1 MNTLFRELNFL
12 FSETFKQNGY
22 DETLGT
28 ISMSR
33 RPDLCDFQCNG
44 ALAGAKKYKKKPME
58 IAEEIV
64 NSLESKKDTF
74 KKIEAINPG
83 FINITLNDD
92 YLLNFLKRQSTSEE
106 LCVPQSA
113 KKKTIVIDYG
123 GPNVAKPL
131 HVGHL
136 RSAIIGESLKRLAKA
151 MGHNV
156 ISDVHLGDWG
166 LQMGLVI
173 AGLQEK
179 HPELQN
185 NASFKMHTEG
195 DSSSTF
201 NLTAEEL
208 NEVYPYASK
217 KSKEDPAFKSKADY
231 ITCELQNGNPQYVGL
246 WKKIIELSIGDLR
259 ENYAELGVEFD
270 FWYGESDSAKYI
282 GQLMERLEAK
292 DLVYRSEGALV
303 VDVAEPNDTAPIPPV
318 IVKKSDNSNIYATT
332 DLATIIQ
339 RQEEFQPNEYW
350 YVVDARQSLHFQ
362 QVFRCAYKAQL
373 VDDTT
378 KLEHLG
384 FGTMNG
390 NDGKPYK
397 TRDGGV
403 MRLSDFLDVVFN
415 AAVSKEDLKNNNQ
428 SEIRKAK
435 KISIAAIKFGDL
447 SNHRL
452 NNYIFDLDKF
462 MSFEGKTGVYLLYTI
477 TRINSLFRRCGVT
490 NEKFI
495 YNSVFTQEERKLI
508 LTLILSEESFI
519 KAFDEREP
527 CYICESAYSIATG
540 FSEFYHNHSVLREE
554 TFEKKSSWLALCD
567 ITRKYLIKHLEI
579 LGIEHVDSM

>member
-1 MNTLFRELNFL
+1 MNTLCNELNFL
-12 FSETFKQNGY
+12 LSGAFKRNGY
-22 DETLGT
+22 DETLGS
-28 ISMSR
+28 IAMSR

-44 ALAGAKKYKKKPME
+44 ALTGSKKYKKNPMT

-64 NSLESKKDTF
+64 DTLACKKDIF
-74 KKIEAINPG
+74 KNIQAINPG

-92 YLLNFLKRQSTSEE
+92 YLLDFLKQQSTRKE
-106 LCVPQSA
+106 LCIPNSM
-113 KKKTIVIDYG
+113 KTKTIVIDYG

-179 HPELQN
+179 HSEL
-185 NASFKMHTEG
+185 K
-195 DSSSTF
+195 DSALIGESSLSDF
-201 NLTAEEL
+201 DLTAEEL
-208 NEVYPYASK
+208 NEIYPYASK
-217 KSKEDPAFKSKADY
+217 KSKEDKVFKSKADY
-231 ITCELQNGNPQYVGL
+231 ITCELQKGNPQYVKL
-246 WKKIIELSIGDLR
+246 WEKITELSINDLR
-259 ENYAELGVEFD
+259 RNYAELGVDFD

-282 GQLMERLEAK
+282 GQLMEKLETK
-292 DLVYRSEGALV
+292 SLIHRSEGALV

-318 IVKKSDNSNIYATT
+318 IIKKSDGSNIYATT
-332 DLATIIQ
+332 DLATIVQ
-339 RQEEFQPNEYW
+339 RQAEFKPDEYW

-362 QVFRCAYKAQL
+362 QVFRCAYKAEL
-373 VDDTT
+373 IDKAT

-403 MRLSDFLDVVFN
+403 MRLSDFLNVIFN
-415 AAVSKEDLKNNNQ
+415 AVISKEDLKNNNQ
-428 SEIRKAK
+428 NQIQKAK

-477 TRINSLFRRCGVT
+477 TRINSLFRRCEIT

-495 YNSVFTQEERKLI
+495 YSSVFTPEERKLI
-508 LTLILSEESFI
+508 LTLILSEEAFI
-519 KAFDEREP
+519 RAFDEREP
-527 CYICESAYSIATG
+527 CYICESAYNIATG
-540 FSEFYHNHSVLREE
+540 FSEFYHNHSIIREKNI
-554 TFEKKSSWLALCD
+554 KKKYSWLALCN
-567 ITRKYLIKHLEI
+567 IVRSYLIKHLEI
-579 LGIEHVDSM
+579 LGIESVDSM

>member
-1 MNTLFRELNFL
+1 
-12 FSETFKQNGY
+12 
-22 DETLGT
+22 
-28 ISMSR
+28 
-33 RPDLCDFQCNG
+33 
-44 ALAGAKKYKKKPME
+44 ME

-64 NSLESKKDTF
+64 NALENKKETF

-92 YLLNFLKRQSTSEE
+92 YLLDFLKRQSTSEE
-106 LCVPQSA
+106 LCVPQST

-179 HPELQN
+179 HPELHMDGN
-185 NASFKMHTEG
+185 FLSSFH
-195 DSSSTF
+195 
-201 NLTAEEL
+201 LTAEEL

-231 ITCELQNGNPQYVGL
+231 ITCELQNGNPQYVEL

-282 GQLMERLEAK
+282 GQLMEKLEAK
-292 DLVYRSEGALV
+292 GLVYRSEGALV

-318 IVKKSDNSNIYATT
+318 IIKKSDNSNIYATT

-362 QVFRCAYKAQL
+362 QVFRCAYKAEL
-373 VDDTT
+373 VDTAT

-403 MRLSDFLDVVFN
+403 MRLSDFLNVVFN
-415 AAVSKEDLKNNNQ
+415 AVISNEDLKNNNQ
-428 SEIRKAK
+428 NEIQKAK

-452 NNYIFDLDKF
+452 NNYIFDLEKF

-477 TRINSLFRRCGVT
+477 TRIYSIFRKCEIT
-490 NEKFI
+490 HEKFI
-495 YNSVFTQEERKLI
+495 YSSVFTPEERKLI
-508 LTLILSEESFI
+508 LTLILSEEAFI
-519 KAFDEREP
+519 KAFDEKEP

-540 FSEFYHNHSVLREE
+540 FSEFYHSHSIIKEE
-554 TFEKKSSWLALCD
+554 NIEKKSSWLALCD
-567 ITRKYLIKHLEI
+567 IVRSYLIKHLEI